1 MSLKLI
7 NPGPSRRG
15 WHRLQKALRCPR
27 LYALAYKSK
36 DGRGER
42 LPSEPLIKGSLF
54 HMALA
59 HHYAQIQEQQQGK
72 TETEYY
78 SPLESV
84 ALLAK
89 EQPEKYIPEWESY
102 VADVQRVYLDYKVRW
117 ASRQWKVLAIEKEVC
132 ANIHDE
138 ERNETYFYTQRVD
151 AIWEH
156 PVTKQVWFVDHKT
169 AGRVTQRTI
178 GQYSMDGQ
186 MLGYGMF
193 GQQMFGE
200 RYGGVL
206 LNFIEWPKEGK
217 SPRFERKRT
226 DPAPY
231 SVSRFKSTIIQAE
244 RIIRDH
250 EKLEAVEWPG
260 VHNSIACWPY
270 GPCEFYETCQY
281 GVKP

>member
-1 MSLKLI
+1 M
-7 NPGPSRRG
+7 
-15 WHRLQKALRCPR
+15 
-27 LYALAYKSK
+27 
-36 DGRGER
+36 
-42 LPSEPLIKGSLF
+42 
-54 HMALA
+54 
-59 HHYAQIQEQQQGK
+59 
-72 TETEYY
+72 
-78 SPLESV
+78 

-102 VADVQRVYLDYKVRW
+102 VADVQRVYLDYKVRL